1 MARLSESPTLEL
13 LLVFTGF
20 FLIDAIA
27 SVIGLS
33 AGVFALAAPLTDRPW
48 TLATSVYAHASIT
61 HLIANAVALAI
72 VGFPLERTTTRLRF
86 HSFFLAAGALAGAS
100 QILIAGLLATPTSVI
115 GASGAV
121 FALFGYA
128 ITGNR
133 LAGPLLDRLA
143 PTRRTQFIIFAS
155 LAVGVTII
163 TAAPGVALIAH
174 FTGLLLGTIA
184 GRLHL
189 LRPA

>member
-1 MARLSESPTLEL
+1 MARRVGSPTLDL
-13 LLVFTGF
+13 LIVFTGF
-20 FLIDAIA
+20 FLLDAIG
-27 SVIGLS
+27 SVIGVGV
-33 AGVFALAAPLTDRPW
+33 AVFALAAPLADRPW
-48 TLATSVYAHASIT
+48 TLATSVYAHASIP
-61 HLIANAVALAI
+61 HLLANAVALAI
-72 VGFPLERTTTRLRF
+72 VGFPLERATTRLRF
-86 HSFFLAAGALAGAS
+86 HAFFLLAGALAGTS
-100 QILIAGLLATPTSVI
+100 QVLIAGLLATSTSVL

-155 LAVGVTII
+155 LAVIVTII

-174 FTGLLLGTIA
+174 FTGLLLGSIA

-189 LRPA
+189 LRPS